1 MIFIFQIRQ
10 LESQLLS
17 RPTQYTPNISP
28 QPTMMVQPET
38 DPYARPSPPYLFQSS
53 VNAGNF
59 FFSFSCLQNK
69 LAFQYNIKQVIFR
82 ALKTLTFFCDLI
94 LS

>member
-1 MIFIFQIRQ
+1 MIFIFQVRQ

-38 DPYARPSPPYLFQSS
+38 DPYARPSPPYLFQST
-53 VNAGNF
+53 VNSGKVLFCTTFNLLF
-59 FFSFSCLQNK
+59 LGSIKF
-69 LAFQYNIKQVIFR
+69 AFQYTVKQKIFTG
-82 ALKTLTFFCDLI
+82 LKFGPSNL
-94 LS
+94 